1 MKRAPTHSYP
11 GINLGERHASAHKAT
26 EVVTFGFWVFL
37 MSDLVYFGLMFA
49 TYITMIDAQ
58 AGGPGPHELFD
69 LKSVFAQT
77 LILLTSSL
85 TVGLAMLAL
94 KYNLPRGRIVLW
106 FGVTLL
112 LGISFLVL
120 EVRDFMAMAEKGG
133 IPQRSAAFLVGLL
146 WARSSA
152 WCARRRRM
160 LVADRSGYPTSRE
173 RDDGCCYLPRGAVG
187 TVLAFSR
194 PDLDR
199 DHHHRLFRR
208 SDLWISALKCTVA
221 SVGAM

>member
-11 GINLGERHASAHKAT
+11 GINLGERHASAHKAS

-69 LKSVFAQT
+69 LKSIFAQT

-94 KYNLPRGRIVLW
+94 KYNLPRARIVLW
-106 FGVTLL
+106 FGVTLA
-112 LGISFLVL
+112 LGVSFLVL
-120 EVRDFMAMAEKGG
+120 EMRDFLAMAEKGG
-133 IPQRSAAFLVGLL
+133 IPQRSGFLSAYYGLVPLHGLHVAAGCLWLIVLGVQLRVMGMTDLVISRVMRLALFWHFLDLIWIGIITIVYFGGLTY
-146 WARSSA
+146 
-152 WCARRRRM
+152 
-160 LVADRSGYPTSRE
+160 G
-173 RDDGCCYLPRGAVG
+173 
-187 TVLAFSR
+187 
-194 PDLDR
+194 
-199 DHHHRLFRR
+199 
-208 SDLWISALKCTVA
+208 
-221 SVGAM
+221 

>member
-11 GINLGERHASAHKAT
+11 GINLGERHASADKAT

-49 TYITMIDAQ
+49 IYITMVDAQ

-94 KYNLPRGRIVLW
+94 KYNLPRARIVLW
-106 FGVTLL
+106 FGVTLF

-120 EVRDFMAMAEKGG
+120 EVRDFMAMAEQGG
-133 IPQRSAAFLVGLL
+133 IPQRSGFLSAFFGLVPLHGLHVAAGCLWLIVLGIQLRVKGMTDVIISRVVRLALFWRFLDLIWIGIITIVYFGGLTY
-146 WARSSA
+146 
-152 WCARRRRM
+152 
-160 LVADRSGYPTSRE
+160 G
-173 RDDGCCYLPRGAVG
+173 
-187 TVLAFSR
+187 
-194 PDLDR
+194 
-199 DHHHRLFRR
+199 
-208 SDLWISALKCTVA
+208 
-221 SVGAM
+221 

>member
-49 TYITMIDAQ
+49 IYITMIDAQ

-69 LKSVFAQT
+69 LHSVFAQT

-94 KYNLPRGRIVLW
+94 KYNLPRARIVFW
-106 FGVTLL
+106 FAVTLV
-112 LGISFLVL
+112 LGLSFLVL
-120 EVRDFMAMAEKGG
+120 EIRDFMAMAEKGG
-133 IPQRSAAFLVGLL
+133 VPQRSGFLSAFFGLVPLHGLHVAAGCLWLIVLGIQLRVMGMTDRVMSRVVRLALFWHFLDLIWIGIITIVYFGGL
-146 WARSSA
+146 AY
-152 WCARRRRM
+152 
-160 LVADRSGYPTSRE
+160 G
-173 RDDGCCYLPRGAVG
+173 
-187 TVLAFSR
+187 
-194 PDLDR
+194 
-199 DHHHRLFRR
+199 
-208 SDLWISALKCTVA
+208 
-221 SVGAM
+221 